1 MRSRSL
7 AKTLLKSRDK
17 LPDKVANALKLE
29 IAETYNMKPDR
40 IFDTFLEALLSIKSL
55 K

>member
-17 LPDKVANALKLE
+17 LPDKVSNALKLE
-29 IAETYNMKPDR
+29 ISKTYNMKPDR
-40 IFDTFLEALLSIKSL
+40 VFDTFLEALLNIKSL